1 MEITMNNKYDAIVI
15 GSGIGGLAT
24 ATILTK
30 VGKKKVLVIEQHWEL
45 GGLTHEFKRKGKFS
59 WDVGLHY
66 IGKMEDGGL
75 GGNIFNFITDK
86 KLKWN
91 ELPHEFEKFIYPD
104 FSFTVPANEKEYIEK
119 LCSQF
124 PEETNAIKQYF
135 KDIKKASKW
144 AQLKMIADLVPD
156 FIGFFIRVWNRFT
169 GKLALSTT
177 KEYLD
182 KNFKNPKLKALL
194 VSQWGDYGLPPAKS
208 AFLIHSTIVTHYL
221 QGAVYPEGG
230 AGTIAEAAQSI
241 IESNGGKCLLST
253 EVTRLIMENNKIV
266 GVEAQ
271 HKRGEKQI
279 EIFESPIVVSS
290 TGALHSYSKF
300 LKDSIP
306 KSYLE
311 NIKKIPKG
319 KSAVTLYIGLK
330 KDPSELGFKGE
341 NNWIYESYNH
351 DDEAANSDNT
361 MIKGNPKACYLSF
374 PSLKNKSAKGHTAEI
389 ISFANFDS
397 FAEWENTKWK
407 KRGSDYEDLKKII
420 SEGLINLV
428 EKHYPG
434 FKDLIEYMELS
445 TPLTYIEL
453 SGRSNGEFYGLAA
466 TPERYKLEWLG
477 AKTPLKNFYL
487 SGSDV
492 MSLGIMGALMGGVA
506 AAACILEPAG
516 FPKIMKAV
524 NAEGKH

>member
-1 MEITMNNKYDAIVI
+1 MNNKYDAIVI

-30 VGKKKVLVIEQHWEL
+30 VGNKKVLVIEQHWEL

-66 IGKMEDGGL
+66 VGKMEEGEM

-91 ELPHEFEKFIYPD
+91 TLPYEFEKFIYPD
-104 FSFTVPANEKEYIEK
+104 FTFTVPSNEKEYIEK
-119 LCSQF
+119 LCKQF
-124 PEETNAIKQYF
+124 PEETKAIKKYF
-135 KDIKKASKW
+135 KDMKKAGRW
-144 AQLKMIADLVPD
+144 AQLKMISELVPN
-156 FIGFFIRVWNRFT
+156 FIGFFIRILNKLNE
-169 GKLALSTT
+169 KLALSTT
-177 KEYLD
+177 QEYLD
-182 KNFKNPKLKALL
+182 THFKNSNLKSIL
-194 VSQWGDYGLPPAKS
+194 VSQWGDYGLPPKKS
-208 AFLIHSTIVTHYL
+208 SFLIHSTIATHYL
-221 QGAVYPEGG
+221 EGAVYPEGG
-230 AGTIAEAAQSI
+230 AGSIAEASKSI

-253 EVTRLIMENNKIV
+253 EVTRLIVEGNEVK

-279 EIFESPIVVSS
+279 EIFEAPIVISS
-290 TGALHSYSKF
+290 TGAVHSYGKL
-300 LKDSIP
+300 LKGFIPDS
-306 KSYLE
+306 YYEQL
-311 NIKKIPKG
+311 KKVPKG

-351 DDEAANSDNT
+351 DDEATNSENT
-361 MIKGNPKACYLSF
+361 LLKGNPRACYLSF

-397 FAEWENTKWK
+397 FGKWENTKWR
-407 KRGSDYEDLKKII
+407 KRGEEYEALKKII
-420 SEGLINLV
+420 SEGLLNLV

-434 FKDLIEYMELS
+434 FKDLVEYTELS

-453 SGRSNGEFYGLAA
+453 SGRPSGEFYGLAA
-466 TPERYKLEWLG
+466 TPERYKLKWLG

-506 AAACILEPAG
+506 AAACILEPGG
-516 FPKIMKAV
+516 FPKIMKAI
-524 NAEGKH
+524 NSKSKQ